1 MGDRSAAGD
10 ARNMAPVA
18 SGSRARFGTGRS
30 SASRSPCASALIS
43 DGFRGGKEAAEF
55 CKFVRQLYAPPCET
69 VEFYHCLRVQLL
81 IRLRSRRLAQSLSPC
96 CCSGLSRY
104 GGSKPP
110 LSPKRRRLRPGAASA
125 SASSVVLT
133 SNAAR
138 SCARRVMV
146 RRVIQNDGPIFLDGK
161 ALWNPTSDPDVRRL
175 KTARA
180 RARDLPK
187 LAVTPR
193 ENLKSPESPLENT
206 CGLKTFG
213 FYGSLL
219 DSRPR
224 LRYASCLRLDFAP
237 LVLERADECAM
248 V

>member
-1 MGDRSAAGD
+1 
-10 ARNMAPVA
+10 
-18 SGSRARFGTGRS
+18 
-30 SASRSPCASALIS
+30 
-43 DGFRGGKEAAEF
+43 
-55 CKFVRQLYAPPCET
+55 
-69 VEFYHCLRVQLL
+69 
-81 IRLRSRRLAQSLSPC
+81 
-96 CCSGLSRY
+96 
-104 GGSKPP
+104 
-110 LSPKRRRLRPGAASA
+110 
-125 SASSVVLT
+125 
-133 SNAAR
+133 
-138 SCARRVMV
+138 MV

-237 LVLERADECAM
+237 LVLERADECATYDGM
-248 V
+248 IKHSSPPQAVAQSPRSGEHIWCVNPDTTLYTNKWNNQIMASRKHFPSSNTRCGHVILRSVCTKRCLAPGARHQTDPFFVLGCEAPSVPGAFGVHECAAACRAYRDPGTRNHS

>member
-1 MGDRSAAGD
+1 
-10 ARNMAPVA
+10 
-18 SGSRARFGTGRS
+18 
-30 SASRSPCASALIS
+30 
-43 DGFRGGKEAAEF
+43 
-55 CKFVRQLYAPPCET
+55 
-69 VEFYHCLRVQLL
+69 
-81 IRLRSRRLAQSLSPC
+81 
-96 CCSGLSRY
+96 
-104 GGSKPP
+104 
-110 LSPKRRRLRPGAASA
+110 
-125 SASSVVLT
+125 
-133 SNAAR
+133 
-138 SCARRVMV
+138 MV

>member
-1 MGDRSAAGD
+1 M
-10 ARNMAPVA
+10 
-18 SGSRARFGTGRS
+18 
-30 SASRSPCASALIS
+30 C
-43 DGFRGGKEAAEF
+43 
-55 CKFVRQLYAPPCET
+55 
-69 VEFYHCLRVQLL
+69 
-81 IRLRSRRLAQSLSPC
+81 
-96 CCSGLSRY
+96 
-104 GGSKPP
+104 
-110 LSPKRRRLRPGAASA
+110 RRLRPGAASA
-125 SASSVVLT
+125 SAPSIRSSVVLT
-133 SNAAR
+133 RNAAR
-138 SCARRVMV
+138 SCRRVMV

-237 LVLERADECAM
+237 LVLQRADECATYDGM
-248 V
+248 IKHRSLPQAFGQSTRSG